1 MWILP
6 FLFWLAVLGLS
17 AESAFAAPVAAAISA
32 VAGLLS
38 AGGFSAAVVKL
49 ALGFALQYGVS
60 LIEKAR
66 AKKRQDAVEAR
77 GVTIEVRMGD
87 DQPASFVLGT
97 YATAGIRKYIGT
109 WGQAGKTP
117 NAYLTDVVELS
128 CIPHPGLAG
137 IWIDDTKGTILW
149 AEPHADG
156 RGFPI
161 QEFRVDGKDFA
172 WVRFVDGK
180 QTVADPW
187 LVERFGSHPERPFKA
202 TMIGRGVAYA
212 VVTFRYNTEKFG
224 GLPACLFEMLP
235 MPLYDLRKDST
246 NGGSGQ
252 QRWNDPSTWAP
263 SDNNVVV
270 EYNLIRGIYYGG
282 EWIFGGQN
290 LAAFRLPASNWVAGA
305 NECDRLVDRAG
316 GGQEK
321 QFRCGYE
328 VRLDMEPLSVIDD
341 IRQGCNGRLAEVGG
355 VFKTLVGAPGAAVY
369 SFTDDD
375 ILVTEDQSFEP
386 FPALSETHNGIEATY
401 PEPSEKWTTKDAPA
415 RYSSTLEADD
425 GNRRL
430 VTGVEFP
437 AVPFGRQVQ
446 TLMKA
451 MIEEERRFRTHLF
464 HLPPDA
470 FPLEPNDTV
479 SWTSSRNGY
488 ANKKFLVV
496 RVLGKLTF
504 NQLVVLKEFDPSDY
518 SWSGADELPTDIGW
532 LGPIEPPAQP
542 MYGWQVVPANLLDD
556 AGNPRRPSMRVSC
569 DPDQD
574 DVQQVHVQVR
584 LKTSAAVVFD
594 GIIAYGA
601 PHSWILN
608 GTFLPA
614 TTYQARGRFVPFSTR
629 KTDWGAWLDV
639 TTDNVRLNED
649 DVYLPGVIEDLK
661 DFTEEA
667 TDWLRDG
674 VRALIIDQQR
684 IARLVAEQDL
694 ANFSDKQEIRRELV
708 SRSDAIT
715 ASYTE
720 AITVATG
727 PGSALAKRVQVIEVT
742 IPTLATASVVD
753 AVAAR
758 VTANE
763 GSISSLAGRTTV
775 IENELPNKAS
785 VSALSSLTTTVNQ
798 QGDEIDAYGLRI
810 DSIEA
815 ELPGKASVSVVNS
828 IDTRVTNNEGVISA
842 QANSISSLFA
852 ALGGNSAA
860 VNIRASVLAT
870 PSGYAARYGIEARTG
885 GAGTYRSAS
894 MYMDVPASTS
904 APTRIVFL
912 ADQLVIASGAN
923 LKNPFVFEN
932 GEARLNVAHIGTV
945 YGGKMIL
952 GGGKLV
958 IDGDLGTIEVFS

>member
-1 MWILP
+1 MRIQR
-6 FLFWLAVLGLS
+6 FLVLLAVFCLS
-17 AESAFAAPVAAAISA
+17 ADSAFAGPVAAAISA

-38 AGGFSAAVVKL
+38 AGGFAASVLKL
-49 ALGFALQYGVS
+49 AIGFALQYGVS

-66 AKKRQDAVEAR
+66 AKKREGAVEAR

-87 DQPASFVLGT
+87 DQPASFVVGT

-109 WGQAGKTP
+109 WGEAGNTP

-128 CIPHPGLAG
+128 CIPHPGLSG
-137 IWIDDTKGTILW
+137 IWIDDSKGTILW
-149 AEPHADG
+149 NEPHADG
-156 RGFPI
+156 RGYPI

-187 LVERFGSHPERPFKA
+187 LIERFGSHPERPFKA
-202 TMIGRGVAYA
+202 TMIGRGIAYA

-224 GLPACLFEMLP
+224 GLPTCLFEMLP

-246 NGGSGQ
+246 NGGSGA
-252 QRWNDPSTWAP
+252 QRWNDPSTWEP

-270 EYNLIRGIYYGG
+270 KYNVIRGIYYGG
-282 EWIFGGQN
+282 EWVFGGQN
-290 LAAFRLPASNWVAGA
+290 LAAFRLPASNWIAGA

-328 VRLDMEPLSVIDD
+328 IRLDMEPLSVVDD
-341 IRQGCNGRLAEVGG
+341 LRQGCNARLAEVGG

-401 PEPSEKWTTKDAPA
+401 PEPSEKWATKDAPA

-430 VTGVEFP
+430 VIGVEFP

-470 FPLEPNDTV
+470 FPLEPNDAV
-479 SWTSSRNGY
+479 SWTSLRNGY
-488 ANKKFLVV
+488 VNKKFLVV

-518 SWSGADELPTDIGW
+518 NWSGTDELPTDIGW

-542 MYGWQVVPANLLDD
+542 MYGWQVIPANLLDD

-574 DVQQVHVQVR
+574 DVRQVHVQVR
-584 LKTSAAVVFD
+584 LKASAAVVFD

-614 TTYQARGRFVPFSTR
+614 TTYQARGKFIPFSTR

-639 TTDNVRLNED
+639 TTDNIRLNED
-649 DVYLPGVIEDLK
+649 DVYLPGVIEELQE
-661 DFTEEA
+661 FTNDA

-674 VRALIIDQQR
+674 VRDLIIEQQR
-684 IARLVAEQDL
+684 MARLIAEQDL
-694 ANFSDKQEIRRELV
+694 ASFSDKQTLRRELV
-708 SRSDAIT
+708 SRSGDIT

-720 AITVATG
+720 AIVAATG
-727 PGSALAKRVQVIEVT
+727 PGSALVGRLVTLEAK
-742 IPTLATASVVD
+742 IPTLATVTALDALTASV
-753 AVAAR
+753 
-758 VTANE
+758 T
-763 GSISSLAGRTTV
+763 
-775 IENELPNKAS
+775 
-785 VSALSSLTTTVNQ
+785 Q
-798 QGDEIDAYGLRI
+798 QGNTITAYGLRI
-810 DSIEA
+810 DSLEV
-815 ELPGKASVSVVNS
+815 EMPGKASVSAVNS
-828 IDTRVTNNEGVISA
+828 LDTRVTNNEGTISA

-870 PSGYAARYGIEARTG
+870 PTGYAARYGIEARTG
-885 GAGTYRSAS
+885 GAGTYRSAA
-894 MYMDVPASTS
+894 MYLDVPASTS
-904 APTRIVFL
+904 SPTRVVFL
-912 ADQLVIASGAN
+912 ADQFVIASGSN
-923 LKNPFVFEN
+923 LKNPFIFQN
-932 GEARLNVAHIGTV
+932 GEATLNVANIGTV
-945 YGGKMIL
+945 NTGLLQSPNGKM
-952 GGGKLV
+952 K
-958 IDGDLGTIEVFS
+958 IDVNNGTIEVFS